1 MKIELTEEEIASAES
16 SAKQQY
22 ETDKEVYE
30 KNGVAQSSITEYYK
44 NLSLQNKLFTAVY
57 GKDGTKPI
65 SDKELKQYIKENY
78 ATISYIQQYYL
89 NEDGSS
95 MTDAQK
101 AKIKKQYEKIKSQA
115 ESGKLKFLDKCKDFE
130 KNATSYKS
138 GSTKYTSLWDLTD
151 EDGKKIMDLKPGELT
166 FLETDSAIVLLQK
179 QKIDYDDAG
188 LKSGRETLLIRY
200 KFDEFTKELIAKAK
214 NDKSVS
220 FNDDAFEKFGS
231 ATRDFSNL
239 SIPSNYNYY

>member
-1 MKIELTEEEIASAES
+1 
-16 SAKQQY
+16 
-22 ETDKEVYE
+22 
-30 KNGVAQSSITEYYK
+30 
-44 NLSLQNKLFTAVY
+44 
-57 GKDGTKPI
+57 
-65 SDKELKQYIKENY
+65 
-78 ATISYIQQYYL
+78 
-89 NEDGSS
+89 
-95 MTDAQK
+95 
-101 AKIKKQYEKIKSQA
+101 
-115 ESGKLKFLDKCKDFE
+115 
-130 KNATSYKS
+130 
-138 GSTKYTSLWDLTD
+138 
-151 EDGKKIMDLKPGELT
+151 MDLKPGELT